1 MTTSRGK
8 KAASK
13 KGAIARVSGRRA
25 EVLQQPLQN
34 PVALVEMPAG
44 YPEWLADVKARVR
57 RAQLRA
63 AQAANGELLMFYWD
77 LGRDI
82 TEKMTLE
89 GYGTKVVD
97 RLSHDLKVEF
107 PEMKGFS
114 PRNLRYMRR
123 FSELWPEPEVWQRL
137 LPNLPWFHLCTIM
150 DKAADHRDWYARAA
164 VEYGWSRPIL
174 VMQIETGA
182 HERFGK
188 ATTNFERTLPK
199 PLSDLARETLKD
211 PYRFDFTGLS
221 REAEERH
228 VERALVEHIT
238 EFLIELGAGFAYVG
252 RQVPLEVGEREFY
265 LDLLFYHLRLRAYVV
280 IELKAVEFEPEH
292 LGQLGF
298 YLAAVDGQVK
308 RPDDAPS
315 IGLLLCKTKDA
326 VVAEYAL
333 KSATGPIGVSEYQL
347 VESLPKDL
355 AANLPSIERIEEEL
369 SRPAATRKVAKGL
382 ALAAKSRGAAS
393 SESSGTEIA
402 PTLAAKSSGSA
413 NKPRARKAAKKG
425 KKR

>member
-1 MTTSRGK
+1 VTTSRGK

-13 KGAIARVSGRRA
+13 KGVIARVSERRA

-34 PVALVEMPAG
+34 PVALEPMPAG
-44 YPEWLADVKARVR
+44 YPEWLADVKARVHA
-57 RAQLRA
+57 AQLRSA
-63 AQAANGELLMFYWD
+63 HAANRELLMFYWD

-82 TEKMTLE
+82 SEKIARG
-89 GYGTKVVD
+89 GYGAKVVD
-97 RLSHDLKVEF
+97 RLSHDLKADF
-107 PEMKGFS
+107 PTMKGFS
-114 PRNLRYMRR
+114 PRNLKYMRR
-123 FSELWPEPEVWQRL
+123 FADLWPDPEIVQQL
-137 LPNLPWFHLCTIM
+137 LHNLPWFHLCTIM
-150 DKAADHRDWYARAA
+150 DKAAKHRDWYARAA

-199 PLSDLARETLKD
+199 PLSDLALETLKD

-252 RQVPLEVGEREFY
+252 RQVPLVVGEREFY

-369 SRPAATRKVAKGL
+369 SKAATTRKVAEGL
-382 ALAAKSRGAAS
+382 ALAA
-393 SESSGTEIA
+393 
-402 PTLAAKSSGSA
+402 AKSSGA
-413 NKPRARKAAKKG
+413 AKKPNAPKAAKKG
-425 KKR
+425 RKR